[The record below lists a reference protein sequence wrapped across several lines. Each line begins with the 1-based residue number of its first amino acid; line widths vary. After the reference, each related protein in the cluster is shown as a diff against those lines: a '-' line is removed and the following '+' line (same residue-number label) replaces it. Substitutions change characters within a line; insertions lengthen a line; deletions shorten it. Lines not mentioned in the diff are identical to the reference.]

1 MQTEQIHILVADD
14 DPTARLLLRA
24 ALEQSGFTVSDAAD
38 GNQALALAQKRPPEL
53 VLLDVDMPGL
63 DGFAVCRTLRQQRG
77 EELPIIMVT
86 GMEDMAS
93 IEQAYQ
99 AGATDFIAK
108 PINLSLIG
116 HRVRY
121 VLRAYR
127 NLLALHT
134 AESRNTAILSAIP
147 DMLIRMDGGGRILD
161 IHGGGMLVC
170 KDRLP
175 QVGQRLDQ
183 CLPPEVSAVLL
194 EQSQRAVQSGA
205 LQFHEYT
212 LADDASVERYYES
225 RIAPCGD
232 GEVICLVRDITTTK
246 QAEQALRQSE
256 AKLRQAQSVASVGSW
271 HLDIPNGVLEW
282 SAETHRIFDIPVGT
296 PLRLDSFLNCIHPSD
311 RRYVENAWQRALQGE
326 PYDIEHRIV
335 RAGSIRWVR
344 ERAEL
349 EFDTDGRPLSAL
361 GTVQDITERKEA
373 ENRIRYLAYYDSL
386 TGLPNRQSFLERLDR
401 ELTRAR
407 RQNARLAVLFMDLD
421 GFKAIND
428 TLGHNVGDL
437 ILQWAAE
444 RMKYGLRPSDM
455 LSRPSQDEEP
465 ELEPDLAR
473 LGGDEFTVLLPR
485 IHQPEDALLVAHR
498 IRDLMHRPFIIE
510 GKELVLTASIGI
522 AIFPDDGQDGA
533 ALLKHAD
540 TAMYHA
546 KEEGRDNCQFYS
558 ASLTTRAMQRMAME
572 SNLRLAIERQEF
584 RLHYQPQV
592 DARTGRIRA
601 MEALIRWPH
610 PELGMI
616 SPGEFIPLAE
626 EIGLIIPIG
635 RWVLR
640 TACADAV
647 LWQQTLGTPVRIAVN
662 LSPLQFKDPQ
672 LVEMV
677 LEVLQSTGLAA
688 DHLEL
693 EITEGALMEDTEHT
707 LSTLQRLRQAG
718 VHIALDDFGTG
729 YSSMSYLKRM
739 PLTCLKVD
747 RSFVRE
753 LPETE
758 EDRAIVRAIVALAN
772 SMNYHVTAEGVET
785 EEQVKRLRELG
796 CSSLQGY
803 YFSRPLPPEDV
814 PALLLRQPRD

>member
-38 GNQALALAQKRPPEL
+38 GEQALALARERPPEL

-63 DGFAVCRTLRQQRG
+63 DGFAICRTLRQQRG

-86 GMEDMAS
+86 GMDDMAS

-147 DMLIRMDGGGRILD
+147 DMLIRMDGSGRILD

-175 QVGQRLDQ
+175 QVGQWLDQ
-183 CLPPEVSAVLL
+183 CLPPEVAAVLL
-194 EQSQRAVQSGA
+194 ELTQRAVHSGA

-212 LADDASVERYYES
+212 LADDAGVERYYES

-271 HLDIPNGVLEW
+271 HLDIPNDVLEW
-282 SAETHRIFDIPVGT
+282 SAETHRIFDIPEGT
-296 PLRLDSFLNCIHPSD
+296 PLNLASFLNCVHPGD
-311 RRYVENAWQRALQGE
+311 RKYVENAWQKALQGE

-344 ERAEL
+344 ERAEI
-349 EFDTDGRPLSAL
+349 EFDRDGHPLSAL

-584 RLHYQPQV
+584 RLNYQPQV

-647 LWQQTLGTPVRIAVN
+647 QWQQTLGTPVRIAVN

-677 LEVLQSTGLAA
+677 LEVLQTTGLAA
-688 DHLEL
+688 DLLEL

-707 LSTLQRLRQAG
+707 LSTLNRLRQAG